1 MKVFPAC
8 LGLCLSVSTS
18 VHGETPQGGNPVYNR
33 HSQLSVANINEAA
46 EILHDPTVA
55 ADNLKKSLAQIATR
69 AKNKLQAIAPANAA
83 NTAEASVES
92 DEISDPTRMTGSF
105 RSTLRQM
112 QVRTTTSLDSTT
124 STPALPKVSL
134 AAIVYGDADSASA
147 MLHVNDRTVM
157 VKVGDKA
164 SFLDNG
170 QLIEVVVQKINRNDI
185 WLVVYPSR
193 QIIVLR

>member
-1 MKVFPAC
+1 
-8 LGLCLSVSTS
+8 
-18 VHGETPQGGNPVYNR
+18 
-33 HSQLSVANINEAA
+33 
-46 EILHDPTVA
+46 
-55 ADNLKKSLAQIATR
+55 
-69 AKNKLQAIAPANAA
+69 
-83 NTAEASVES
+83 
-92 DEISDPTRMTGSF
+92 
-105 RSTLRQM
+105 M